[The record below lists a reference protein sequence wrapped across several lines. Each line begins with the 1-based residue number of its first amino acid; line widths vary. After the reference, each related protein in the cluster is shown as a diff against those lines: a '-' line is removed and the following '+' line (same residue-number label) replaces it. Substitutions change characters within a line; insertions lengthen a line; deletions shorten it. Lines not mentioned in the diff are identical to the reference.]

1 MSVITIHGNS
11 FETVYDNAEN
21 ISTPVLCPDSK
32 PTINNINLS
41 GLKTVISQNPNNL
54 WGEESLADFQDLLA
68 NEPSDKIFVT
78 VGEIILSPHN
88 NPDVYYLFKQQK
100 NKNGKTYLF
109 IEKLKMKKR
118 ARKSTPV
125 KKPKTTK
132 KSVQET
138 LVKPSVQQTK
148 QTPIKKE
155 SKKKVE
161 DDSPINAE
169 CFFMMRMA
177 EALMDYVKL
186 TYPNDLKKYKKQNH

>member
-11 FETVYDNAEN
+11 FETVYDNEEN
-21 ISTPVLCPDSK
+21 ISAPVLCPDSK

-54 WGEESLADFQDLLA
+54 WGDESLTDFRDLLA
-68 NEPSDKIFVT
+68 TEPSDKIFVT

-109 IEKLKMKKR
+109 VEKLKMKKR

-125 KKPKTTK
+125 KKPKVK

-138 LVKPSVQQTK
+138 LTK
-148 QTPIKKE
+148 APVREEKTPV
-155 SKKKVE
+155 KKVKKVKQE

-186 TYPNDLKKYKKQNH
+186 TYPNDLKKYKNQKR